1 MSITAIN
8 NHLPVPRGVRPAT
21 DARQGA
27 SAVQGVAASARR
39 GVPVERVIEGEVV
52 DKPAGGTRY
61 SDPFS
66 RTRSQWTSEGGSGLH
81 AMLGIA
87 AYLANSVEPRS
98 SGASRYVDYYV

>member
-1 MSITAIN
+1 MSIAAIN
-8 NHLPVPRGVRPAT
+8 NHLPAPRGVRPAT
-21 DARQGA
+21 GIRQDA
-27 SAVQGVAASARR
+27 AA

-66 RTRSQWTSEGGSGLH
+66 RTRSQWTTGKSGSGLH

-87 AYLANSVEPRS
+87 AYTANSVDPRP

>member
-1 MSITAIN
+1 MSIAAIN
-8 NHLPVPRGVRPAT
+8 NHLPVPRGVRPA
-21 DARQGA
+21 AGPRQSAGA
-27 SAVQGVAASARR
+27 AQEAAASGGR

-52 DKPAGGTRY
+52 DKPSGSAAY
-61 SDPFS
+61 NDPFS
-66 RTRSQWTSEGGSGLH
+66 RFRFGQTADGGSGLH